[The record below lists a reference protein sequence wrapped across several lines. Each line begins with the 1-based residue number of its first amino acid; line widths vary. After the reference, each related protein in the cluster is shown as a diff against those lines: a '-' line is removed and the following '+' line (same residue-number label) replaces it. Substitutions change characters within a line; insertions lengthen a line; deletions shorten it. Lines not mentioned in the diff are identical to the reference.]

1 MADNQDKP
9 MNQFTVAN
17 NGSYL
22 YAEAADGS
30 QVKIAKAD
38 LLNALGLSG
47 CIYKHLSAY
56 ISAGAT
62 KEIDNVGGFVLVKNG
77 YSFGGFLLYHA
88 TFSTITLVC
97 NPVNYN
103 IGVELSVSNGK
114 LTIVNK
120 AEEQRLIEVYYQSL
134 DI

>member
-1 MADNQDKP
+1 MADKQ
-9 MNQFTVAN
+9 MNQFFRAKD
-17 NGSYL
+17 GAYI
-22 YAEAADGS
+22 YMEAADGN

-47 CIYKHLSAY
+47 CRYNYLSTY
-56 ISAGAT
+56 IDANAT
-62 KEIDNVGGFVLVKNG
+62 KEIDNVGGFVLVKNE
-77 YSFGGFLLYHA
+77 YSFGGFLFYHA

-97 NPVNYN
+97 NPVNYS

-114 LTIVNK
+114 LTITNK
-120 AEEQRLIEVYYQSL
+120 SEAQRRIDVYYQSL

>member
-1 MADNQDKP
+1 MADLK
-9 MNQFTVAN
+9 MNQFTPATD
-17 NGSYL
+17 GAYI
-22 YAEAADGS
+22 YAEAADGN

-38 LLNALGLSG
+38 LLNALGLSS
-47 CIYKHLSAY
+47 CIYNHLSAY
-56 ISAGAT
+56 INAGAT

-120 AEEQRLIEVYYQSL
+120 SEAQRLIEVYYQSL